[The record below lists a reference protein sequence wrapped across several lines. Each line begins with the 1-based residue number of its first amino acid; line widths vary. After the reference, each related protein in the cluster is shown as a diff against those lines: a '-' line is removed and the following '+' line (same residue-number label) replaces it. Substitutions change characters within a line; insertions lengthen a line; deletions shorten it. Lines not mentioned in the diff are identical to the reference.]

1 MIKVYPGDDFTL
13 KFPGRL
19 AGKIMPEG
27 STVSIKIFTINMSE
41 SYRITVS
48 DNPIPKT
55 VKLSANILNNMVSG
69 VVQAMFTANIPD
81 VSMDDSFFNYS
92 TVQSTDYFWISSD
105 SGNSED
111 VIGMI
116 NDLDASVRENY
127 ATKASVTALEGD
139 LTALSRHVDNDFYTS
154 SSIDAN
160 YYLQDTIDQ
169 MFADL
174 DSSVSTNY
182 ATKASVTSVADDLAL
197 LDSSVSANYAPLADF
212 TTLKGSF
219 EGLYED
225 VSANYATKTWSWD
238 QFYTKSDID
247 TSIAHNYY
255 SIQGVDNLISGLDSS
270 VANHLDASIG
280 SIQTA
285 LNAIINN

>member
-19 AGKIMPEG
+19 AGKTMPEG

-55 VKLSANILNNMVSG
+55 VNLSSNILNNMVSG
-69 VVQAMFTANIPD
+69 VVQALFTANIPD

-105 SGNSED
+105 SGSSED

-127 ATKASVTALEGD
+127 ATKTSVTALEGD
-139 LTALSRHVDNDFYTS
+139 LTALSHHVDNDFYTS

-212 TTLKGSF
+212 TTAI
-219 EGLYED
+219 
-225 VSANYATKTWSWD
+225 ANLDSSVKTNY
-238 QFYTKSDID
+238 YTKSEID
-247 TSIAHNYY
+247 TSISSNYY
-255 SIQGVDNLISGLDSS
+255 VKSDVNHLVYGLDSS